1 MGVYL
6 RAKIEVSS
14 IILTSYR
21 QGERGGGRVILLLP
35 ATSKRASKKPTYIR
49 AKEHF
54 FCRTPLSSY
63 LEVCQLI
70 GE

>member
-21 QGERGGGRVILLLP
+21 KGGRLILPLP
-35 ATSKRASKKPTYIR
+35 PTSKRTSKKPTYIR

-54 FCRTPLSSY
+54 FRRTLLSSY

-70 GE
+70 GK

>member
-21 QGERGGGRVILLLP
+21 QGERVIFLLP

>member
-21 QGERGGGRVILLLP
+21 QGGRLILPLP
-35 ATSKRASKKPTYIR
+35 PTSKRTSKKPTYIR

-54 FCRTPLSSY
+54 FRRTLLSSY

>member
-21 QGERGGGRVILLLP
+21 QGGGRLILPLP
-35 ATSKRASKKPTYIR
+35 PTSKRTSKKPTYIR

-54 FCRTPLSSY
+54 FRRTLLSSY